1 MEKTPFVK
9 SADKK
14 IFKKINFKSI
24 ISNVKEEFKS
34 EYSFIQAHLA
44 NAAIKKHVESF
55 NGYVELKNKKIDG
68 EYNRKVNPPKKHD
81 DNRLHNIIIPKES
94 ITSSKKKLEEGFIEL
109 PLSREYKKLLKS
121 KKM

>member
-14 IFKKINFKSI
+14 HFKKINFKSI
-24 ISNVKEEFKS
+24 INNVKEEFKS

-44 NAAIKKHVESF
+44 SAAIKKHVDSF

-68 EYNRKVNPPKKHD
+68 EYDRKVNPPKKHD
-81 DNRLHNIIIPKES
+81 DNRLHNIYNSERIYY
-94 ITSSKKKLEEGFIEL
+94 FF
-109 PLSREYKKLLKS
+109 
-121 KKM
+121 